1 MTFKRLTYL
10 THRWIGIVL
19 GLLVFAWFASGIAL
33 MYYPWPSP
41 THDEQLAMRPPL
53 ALGSDSLAGFGAAWE
68 AGHDYLASHPEL
80 AIPPGDLAGGRLQ
93 QWNGRPMY
101 ELWRQ
106 RGGHHEPALLV
117 DGRTGAVHFPVT
129 DAEARLAAEEQLPS
143 LGLATG
149 SAALARGDHF
159 MMATEYE
166 RDFPAWRVDFGDGE
180 ATSAYVSRRS
190 GRLFGIITTQARIT
204 TWTGAVPHWLY
215 FQWLHD
221 HHTAWTW
228 SNYLLPAIACLIALS
243 GIVLGLWQLFP
254 HRRRGKWQASGYR
267 GMSQW
272 HHISGVVFGFLILA
286 WTFTGVLEMLGP
298 GLAPPRAMMDRAQRT
313 GSARQVAI
321 SERAAIAAAQLI
333 TGSRG
338 PVRAVDLHWAG
349 GAPGFVVHLTDTSAF
364 VDATTGAVRGALPDS
379 ALRAMAQRAA
389 GAPVAI
395 TGVTPMAASD
405 DYYYAGHGR
414 GVALPVV
421 RVQLADAAHSAL
433 YLDPR
438 TGLPLGVVNASSRQ
452 WRWWRDALHTFDI
465 PALNNQRPLWDIVTL
480 IPMLGGTIAAFTGV
494 WLLVTR
500 LGLMLGWKPARRRP
514 RATARAANP
523 AAR

>member
-1 MTFKRLTYL
+1 MTLKRLTYL

-19 GLLVFAWFASGIAL
+19 GLLVFAWFVSGIAL

-53 ALGSDSLAGFGAAWE
+53 VLGSDSLAGFGAAWAAGRAYLE
-68 AGHDYLASHPEL
+68 AHPEL
-80 AIPPGDLAGGRLQ
+80 AIPSGDLAGGRLQ

-117 DGRTGAVHFPVT
+117 DGRAGAVHFPVT
-129 DAEARLAAEEQLPS
+129 ADEARRAAQEALLS
-143 LGLATG
+143 LGAVTG
-149 SAALARGDHF
+149 SDSLTRGDHF
-159 MMATEYE
+159 MMAGEYE
-166 RDFPAWRVDFGDGE
+166 RDFPAWRVDFGDV
-180 ATSAYVSRRS
+180 ASTSAYVSRRS

-204 TWTGAVPHWLY
+204 TWIGAVPHWLY

-221 HHTAWTW
+221 HRTAWTW
-228 SNYLLPAIACLIALS
+228 SNYLLPAIACLIALT

-254 HRRRGKWQASGYR
+254 HRRRGNWQASGYR
-267 GMSQW
+267 GVSQW
-272 HHISGVVFGFLILA
+272 HHVSGVVFGLLVLV

-298 GLAPPRAMMDRAQRT
+298 GLSPPRAMMDRAQSTGDARLIAVDERT
-313 GSARQVAI
+313 
-321 SERAAIAAAQLI
+321 AIASAQRI

-338 PVRAVDLHWAG
+338 PVRAVDLQWAG
-349 GAPGFVVHLTDTSAF
+349 GVPGFVVHLTDTSAF
-364 VDATTGAVRGALPDS
+364 VDAVTGATRGALPDS

-389 GAPVAI
+389 GAEVSIAS
-395 TGVTPMAASD
+395 VTPLAAYD

-414 GVALPVV
+414 GVDLPVV
-421 RVQLADAAHSAL
+421 RVQLTDTAHSAL

-452 WRWWRDALHTFDI
+452 WRWWRDALHTFDL
-465 PALNNQRPLWDIVTL
+465 PALNNRRPLWDIVTL
-480 IPMLGGTIAAFTGV
+480 IPMPGGTIAAFTGV
-494 WLLVTR
+494 WLLVRR
-500 LGLMLGWKPARRRP
+500 LGLMLGWKPRRR
-514 RATARAANP
+514 ARAATP
-523 AAR
+523 ATRAAR